1 MVQLCFTM
9 FGVEKYGG
17 LFLKY
22 KKSPINT
29 VCYPID
35 KKTLKTYNMFGK
47 WEQLFLV
54 LNKKADDWKGWL

>member
-1 MVQLCFTM
+1 M

-35 KKTLKTYNMFGK
+35 KKTLKTYNIFGK

>member
-1 MVQLCFTM
+1 M
-9 FGVEKYGG
+9 GV
-17 LFLKY
+17 FLKY

-35 KKTLKTYNMFGK
+35 KKILKTYNIFGK
-47 WEQLFLV
+47 WEQLLPV